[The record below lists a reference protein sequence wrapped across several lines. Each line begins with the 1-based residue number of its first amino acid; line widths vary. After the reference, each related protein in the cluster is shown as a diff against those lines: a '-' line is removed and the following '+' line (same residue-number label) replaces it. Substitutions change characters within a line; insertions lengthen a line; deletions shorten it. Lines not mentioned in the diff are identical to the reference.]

1 MAKNKAVW
9 GIDLGQCV
17 LKAICL
23 RAAGDK
29 VEAVDYAYIEHS
41 RILSQPGVE
50 RTEIIAE
57 SMKKFLEKHDP
68 SQDTIVVGVPGQHTL
83 ARFTKL
89 PPVDKKKIPEIVKYE
104 AQQQIP
110 FDMEEVI
117 WDYQT
122 FENPEAMETEVGIFA
137 MRREL
142 MREHLKFLSDLK
154 LEPGIVQSSPLA
166 LYNALRYDGL
176 VGSEPVAILDIGAQ
190 NTDLLAVD
198 GNSLWTRNI
207 PIGGNAFTEVLLK
220 TFKLS
225 FNKAENLKR
234 SAGSSKYARQVFQ
247 AMRPVFADLVAEIQR
262 SIGFYTS
269 SRRGVKLNK
278 LIAMGN
284 AFRLPG
290 MPKFIQQNL
299 GMEVVRPTTFS
310 RLSATGAP
318 NAPQLMDQLLSFGVA
333 YGLALQG
340 LDLSQITSNLL
351 PPEIAKQVVWQK
363 KTPWFYGA
371 AACLALAAC
380 LVWARNISDSRAVA
394 AGEGDG
400 QDSSPPVTIETA
412 NRIVEN
418 GPTGSPA
425 PKVFAEKILQ
435 ANQVLNSR
443 KSQIEE
449 DIRAQVAKAQEM
461 ANLQSKKPVWPKIL
475 KMIHAALPTPDPEIV
490 RAIADGPQ
498 AFKKLVTS
506 EPAKY
511 PRDKRRQIFIKE
523 FKAEYSADVIATAKL
538 KASPGLSGSPTGTPV
553 GGSMFAEAGNEAAGP
568 IPGFVITLVCQTP
581 YAGGNLDG
589 VLSFIQKDFMANLNK
604 EGQRE
609 KGMYIGT
616 INYLGS
622 PTPLERLQASS
633 GSTMSMRDAGR
644 SRIVGA
650 PAEVLADPVT
660 GESLSRDWQFEVV
673 FPVVLADK
681 PETPPTEETPP
692 GGMPG
697 APPMAPGG

>member
-1 MAKNKAVW
+1 MAKNKPVW

-29 VEAVDYAYIEHS
+29 VEAIDYAYIEHS

-50 RTEIIAE
+50 RAEIVSE
-57 SMKKFLEKHDP
+57 SMKKFLDKHDL
-68 SQDTIVVGVPGQHTL
+68 SKATIVVGVPGQHTL

-110 FDMEEVI
+110 FDMDEVI

-154 LEPGIVQSSPLA
+154 LEPAIVQSAPLA

-278 LIAMGN
+278 LMAMGN

-310 RLSATGAP
+310 RLSASGAP

-340 LDLSQITSNLL
+340 LDLAPITSSLL

-371 AACLALAAC
+371 AASLALAAC
-380 LVWARNISDSRAVA
+380 LIWARNISDSQAVA
-394 AGEGDG
+394 AGQGDG
-400 QDSSPPVTIETA
+400 SMSRAIADPKDAS
-412 NRIVEN
+412 RIIEN
-418 GPTGSPA
+418 GPAGDLPA
-425 PKVFAEKILQ
+425 KAYAEQILQ
-435 ANQVLNSR
+435 AGQVLSNV
-443 KSQIEE
+443 KSQLEGQIQE
-449 DIRAQVAKAQEM
+449 QNTKAKAL
-461 ANLQSKKPVWPKIL
+461 ADLQSYKPVWPKIL
-475 KMIHAALPTPDPEIV
+475 KMVHAALPPLDPEIA
-490 RAIADGPQ
+490 RAFNEGPN
-498 AFKKLVTS
+498 AFKALVASDPTKHAR
-506 EPAKY
+506 ENRK
-511 PRDKRRQIFIKE
+511 QIFIQE
-523 FKAEYSADVIATAKL
+523 FKAEYSADVDATL
-538 KASPGLSGSPTGTPV
+538 KEKRNPTGASSSLDMGAMPGAQPTDVPT
-553 GGSMFAEAGNEAAGP
+553 GP
-568 IPGFVITLVCQTP
+568 TTVPRPGFVVTLVCQTP
-581 YAGGNLDG
+581 YAGGDLQGALN
-589 VLSFIQKDFMANLNK
+589 FIQKVFMAKLNQ
-604 EGQRE
+604 EGQKE
-609 KGMYIGT
+609 KGLYIDS
-616 INYLGS
+616 ICYLGS
-622 PTPLERLQASS
+622 PVSL
-633 GSTMSMRDAGR
+633 RDAQ
-644 SRIVGA
+644 SRVGSSA
-650 PAEVLADPVT
+650 SVTWGAAKRLTAATPAAAFEEWKDPVT
-660 GESLSRDWQFEVV
+660 DEQMSKDWQFELAFV
-673 FPVVLADK
+673 VVLGEK
-681 PETPPTEETPP
+681 PQTPAAGTPP
-692 GGMPG
+692 G
-697 APPMAPGG
+697 